1 MASDAYLRS
10 QYEALLK
17 ENKLLKQNVDVLD
30 RENYDLKRSVYELS
44 LKVDAVQ
51 NALLKVTGR
60 LGGKAATSVS
70 SGNGSN
76 VTHVPRIASDA
87 LEPFQVKNLL
97 TSNPLATENSPSTL
111 FLEEDSDAAR
121 KKQQIGKEEQDE
133 LGDDR
138 VFFAK
143 SELRAHTGAVYT
155 AKFSPSGRI
164 LASGSL
170 DCKIML
176 WDLTTKANQQQIASL
191 TQHQQLVIDVSWSDD
206 SSKLVSASYDH
217 TVKLWDVEKAEQI
230 TSYNIE
236 GLVQCVS
243 MKSTDDGHFLCGTSK
258 NTIHECDTR
267 SDNIT
272 RAWKNDA
279 MINTIYS
286 SFCGQY
292 FITGDSKGMIKTWDV
307 RMDSCIEDLTRVN
320 DSDNHAISHIHVS
333 PSGLDSQGNDEDGR
347 FLAVNSYDNILRVYD
362 RRFKLIS
369 SSHGQD
375 QLQLSYVLTGNINT
389 PGS

>member
-1 MASDAYLRS
+1 M
-10 QYEALLK
+10 
-17 ENKLLKQNVDVLD
+17 
-30 RENYDLKRSVYELS
+30 
-44 LKVDAVQ
+44 DAVQ

-70 SGNGSN
+70 SGNGTN

-243 MKSTDDGHFLCGTSK
+243 MKSTGKLSLLMYQDSP
-258 NTIHECDTR
+258 I
-267 SDNIT
+267 
-272 RAWKNDA
+272 RALW
-279 MINTIYS
+279 
-286 SFCGQY
+286 
-292 FITGDSKGMIKTWDV
+292 
-307 RMDSCIEDLTRVN
+307 
-320 DSDNHAISHIHVS
+320 
-333 PSGLDSQGNDEDGR
+333 
-347 FLAVNSYDNILRVYD
+347 
-362 RRFKLIS
+362 
-369 SSHGQD
+369 
-375 QLQLSYVLTGNINT
+375 
-389 PGS
+389 